1 VAAKDFKDPNDETPS
16 FGGKKRRTRKRHGK
30 GHACSKCKDTALP
43 QSETSIPS
51 YPVAERRGGKRKTKK
66 FKKHYM
72 WNTKGKRYMAK
83 TYKQHMR
90 GVKLGHTHKKPK
102 N

>member
-1 VAAKDFKDPNDETPS
+1 MVPGPNDPLYNEHKAWANKFPKAQAS
-16 FGGKKRRTRKRHGK
+16 N
-30 GHACSKCKDTALP
+30 
-43 QSETSIPS
+43 PS
-51 YPVAERRGGKRKTKK
+51 YQVAQRRGGKRKTKK

-83 TYKQHMR
+83 THKQHMR

-102 N
+102 KSSRKTKKRGRV